1 MKVSRSWFYTFQ
13 KRVNQ
18 KDCVSIPS
26 VEEYAAIEIFN
37 RSKGSYGSRR
47 VSAQLKRDGYKV
59 GRHKANSIMKRCNL
73 KVKSKRRFKVTTN
86 SNHNKTVSPN
96 LVKRDFT
103 ASGPNQLWLGDITYV
118 WTKAG
123 WLYLAVVLDIYA
135 RRVVGW
141 AMSNR
146 MTDDL
151 VTSAFLMAAF
161 RREPDEGCIFHSD
174 RGSQYASRKF
184 RKQLL
189 RFGFEQSMSR
199 KGNCWDNAP
208 MERFFSSI
216 KRERL
221 SHCYFYNRDQARREI
236 IDYITFYNYE
246 RLHSTLDYAPPME
259 VELAA

>member
-1 MKVSRSWFYTFQ
+1 MNVSRSGFYDYQ
-13 KRVNQ
+13 KRVQ
-18 KDCVSIPS
+18 HIGPASMPS
-26 VEEYAAIEIFN
+26 VEEYTAIDIFN

-47 VSAQLKRDGYKV
+47 VSAQLKRSGFVV
-59 GRHKANSIMKRCNL
+59 GRHKAKSIMKKCNL
-73 KVKSKRRFKVTTN
+73 KVKSKKRFKVTTN
-86 SNHNKTVSPN
+86 SNHHRIVSPN
-96 LVKRDFT
+96 LVRRSFT
-103 ASGPNQLWLGDITYV
+103 ALAPNKLWLGDITYV

-123 WLYLAVVLDIYA
+123 WLYLAVVLDLYA

-141 AMSNR
+141 SMGTR

-151 VTSAFLMAAF
+151 VTSAFLMAAL
-161 RREPDEGCIFHSD
+161 RRKPDEGCIFHSD
-174 RGSQYASRKF
+174 RGSQYASGKL

-189 RFGFEQSMSR
+189 RFGFMQSMSR
-199 KGNCWDNAP
+199 KGDCWDNAP

-221 SHCYFYNRDQARREI
+221 SHCYFYNTDQARREI
-236 IDYITFYNYE
+236 LDYIVFYNYE